1 MKFPRFVNS
10 CAGFMTI
17 NSGST
22 MGGIEISI
30 NAQITGSGD
39 IICHG
44 NPDIQKTNTTGSG
57 DVKIIN

>member
-1 MKFPRFVNS
+1 LAKIT
-10 CAGFMTI
+10 G
-17 NSGST
+17 SGD
-22 MGGIEISI
+22 IEMNASSKI